1 MNFILRDNKNKVY
14 QSFWGE
20 SKENEQRIAQNTKT
34 IYLKTKQHLIINYVT
49 PNFDIEEHLGTGWK
63 NDQELY
69 NRLIDHYNSLEY
81 ENLKP

>member
-14 QSFWGE
+14 QTFWGE

-34 IYLKTKQHLIINYVT
+34 IYFKTKQHLILNYVT
-49 PNFDIEEHLGTGWK
+49 PNFDVEEHLGPGWT

-69 NRLIDHYNSLEY
+69 NRLIEKFNILEY
-81 ENLKP
+81 EILTP